1 MSIFEYNGGSVVGMV
16 GKDCVGIAADR
27 RFGKQMLTL
36 TNDFQRV
43 FKMQDN
49 IIMGLSGL
57 GTDVQTFSAR
67 MEQQI
72 NLYTLKEN
80 KPMKAETFCNMVAY
94 SLFERRYSPPHSD
107 LAPGSSNPSSQDSTT
122 ECPSW
127 PATIPSVPSA

>member
-1 MSIFEYNGGSVVGMV
+1 MSIFEYNGGTIVGMV

-57 GTDVQTFSAR
+57 GTDVQTFSAL

-80 KPMKAETFCNMVAY
+80 KPMKPLTFCNLVAY
-94 SLFERRYSPPHSD
+94 SLFEKRYICHNLDSGDGLCNQS
-107 LAPGSSNPSSQDSTT
+107 LQVSKTESQYLLV
-122 ECPSW
+122 
-127 PATIPSVPSA
+127 TIQLELSA

>member
-1 MSIFEYNGGSVVGMV
+1 MSIFEYNGGTIVGMV

-36 TNDFQRV
+36 ANDFQRV

-57 GTDVQTFSAR
+57 GTDVQTFSAL

-80 KPMKAETFCNMVAY
+80 KPMKPNTFCNLVAY
-94 SLFERRYSPPHSD
+94 SLFEKRYTWNNADSE
-107 LAPGSSNPSSQDSTT
+107 AGSCSQL
-122 ECPSW
+122 
-127 PATIPSVPSA
+127 